1 MKRKLLWSAVT
12 AVILAVLWAMIVPVT
27 SEPDSSAFHM
37 AAHKT
42 KQVGLAAKLYSA
54 DHQGRLPQSLDELA
68 PDYLPDKA
76 LLPGVILAT
85 PGAVL
90 SELSPDSVILFR
102 AVTDKHR
109 RDTRIVVIHPNLSLE
124 WKRP

>member
-1 MKRKLLWSAVT
+1 MKRKLLWSAAT
-12 AVILAVLWAMIVPVT
+12 AVILAVLWVIIVPVT
-27 SEPDSSAFHM
+27 SEHDSSALYV

-68 PDYLPDKA
+68 PDYLPDKD

-90 SELSPDSVILFR
+90 SDLSPDSVILFR
-102 AVTDKHR
+102 AVTDKRR
-109 RDTRIVVIHPNLSLE
+109 RDTSFVVIHPDISLE

>member
-1 MKRKLLWSAVT
+1 M
-12 AVILAVLWAMIVPVT
+12 P
-27 SEPDSSAFHM
+27 
-37 AAHKT
+37 
-42 KQVGLAAKLYSA
+42 A

-68 PDYLPDKA
+68 PNYLPDKA
-76 LLPGVILAT
+76 LLPEVILAT
-85 PGAVL
+85 LGAVS

-102 AVTDKHR
+102 AVTEKRR

>member
-1 MKRKLLWSAVT
+1 M
-12 AVILAVLWAMIVPVT
+12 ILAILWVIIPGH
-27 SEPDSSAFHM
+27 SEPDSSAFHL
-37 AAHKT
+37 AANKT

-54 DHQGRLPQSLDELA
+54 DHQGRLPQSLDERA

-90 SELSPDSVILFR
+90 SELSPDSVIIFR
-102 AVTDKHR
+102 AVTDKR
-109 RDTRIVVIHPNLSLE
+109 RRNTSFVVMHPDMSLE